1 MIYRNKTK
9 ASQSRN
15 VNKNKKQMITVTIPI
30 NIFLMNSTLF
40 FENVS
45 KKHHLLETIFEIK

>member
-9 ASQSRN
+9 VSQSKN
-15 VNKNKKQMITVTIPI
+15 VNKNKKQMITVTILI

-40 FENVS
+40 FLKMYLKNTIYS
-45 KKHHLLETIFEIK
+45 KQSLK